1 MIVDLNVGAKKVIVI
16 GGGIE
21 GMRKIKGLLGQSCDI
36 TVISNRLNKEL
47 LTLNQ
52 KGEVKLIKRK
62 INDASILND
71 FKNIFLILAA
81 TDNKT
86 LNRELVAKG
95 RTMGSFVY
103 AADDPS
109 ISDFSY
115 ASLTNIMGV
124 IQVAISTSGKSP
136 IMARTIRMKVE
147 RFLHKIIKTSD
158 VENII
163 LQDFARK
170 AAKEKIK
177 TVKERKE
184 FLYSLLKNKDI
195 QNYIGLNQLDEAKL
209 RTLKLLDE
217 WEAITHK

>member
-1 MIVDLNVGAKKVIVI
+1 
-16 GGGIE
+16 
-21 GMRKIKGLLGQSCDI
+21 
-36 TVISNRLNKEL
+36 
-47 LTLNQ
+47 
-52 KGEVKLIKRK
+52 
-62 INDASILND
+62 
-71 FKNIFLILAA
+71 
-81 TDNKT
+81 
-86 LNRELVAKG
+86 
-95 RTMGSFVY
+95 
-103 AADDPS
+103 
-109 ISDFSY
+109 
-115 ASLTNIMGV
+115 MGV

>member
-36 TVISNRLNKEL
+36 TVISNRLNKDL

-52 KGEVKLIKRK
+52 KGEVNLIKRK

-103 AADDPS
+103 ASDDPS